1 MRVVLCR
8 CVPRQLGKIK
18 LRKEIKLI
26 KKAASSAEAI
36 MGLIILINLIR
47 FTSAMA
53 WVTRNG
59 GFSRSGQTIRIRDA
73 VSSLNPA
80 ANNFSGLAE
89 AKKYFLLFD
98 NRGVF
103 EGIGV
108 FKAF

>member
-53 WVTRNG
+53 WAARNG
-59 GFSRSGQTIRIRDA
+59 GFSRSGQAIRIRDA
-73 VSSLNPA
+73 RRRHSSVI
-80 ANNFSGLAE
+80 FS
-89 AKKYFLLFD
+89 Y
-98 NRGVF
+98 GV
-103 EGIGV
+103 
-108 FKAF
+108 